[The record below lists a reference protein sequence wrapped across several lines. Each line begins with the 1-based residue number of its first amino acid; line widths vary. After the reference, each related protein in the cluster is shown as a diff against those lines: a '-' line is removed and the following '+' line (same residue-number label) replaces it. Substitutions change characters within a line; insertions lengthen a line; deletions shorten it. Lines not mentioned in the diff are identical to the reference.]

1 MLHLFLINLLAFLHP
16 FYVSVT
22 EVNHNDKTKSLEIST
37 KIFFNDLET
46 ALENQYKTQLDILKP
61 AEKNRVDPL
70 LSEYLQKHLQLQ
82 VNGKPVKLKYLGY
95 EIEQDAAWCYL
106 EVPQVSRVKQ
116 IQIQNDVLFAE
127 HDTQTN
133 MVHITVKGNRK
144 STKLDNP
151 ASKFTATF

>member
-1 MLHLFLINLLAFLHP
+1 MLHLFLTSLLAFLHP
-16 FYVSVT
+16 FFVSVT

-37 KIFFNDLET
+37 KIFFNDLEA
-46 ALENQYKTQLDILKP
+46 ALEKHYQKQLDILKP
-61 AEKNRVDPL
+61 AQREQLDPL
-70 LSEYLQKHLQLQ
+70 INEYLQQHLQLS

-106 EVPQVSRVKQ
+106 EVPQVGRVKQ
-116 IQIQNDVLFAE
+116 IEIRNDVLFAE
-127 HDTQTN
+127 HDSQTN

-151 ASKFTATF
+151 ESKFVANF

>member
-1 MLHLFLINLLAFLHP
+1 MLHLFLINLFAFLHP

-37 KIFFNDLET
+37 RIFFDDLET
-46 ALENQYKTQLDILKP
+46 VLEKQFKTRLDILKP
-61 AEKNRVDPL
+61 AEKNRIDPL
-70 LSEYLQKHLQLQ
+70 LREYLQKHLQLQ
-82 VNGKPVKLKYLGY
+82 INGKPVTLTYLGY

-106 EVPQVSRVKQ
+106 EVPQVSRIKQ
-116 IQIQNDVLFAE
+116 IQVLNDVLFAE

-151 ASKFTATF
+151 ESKFTATF